1 MEAAILTAPRESSGV
16 HADARAGK
24 YLTFH
29 LGREEFAIQVLKV
42 REIMGVQD
50 ITALPQTSPHVKG
63 VVNLGG
69 NVVPVVDVRPQV
81 RPAELE
87 YTERTCVIV
96 VQVRLDTAVTQMGI
110 LVDAVPEVLDRAAHY
125 IKNTPEFGS
134 GVVTRYLLGMAKSK
148 GKVKILL
155 GIDQALSSQELQG
168 ITDGIS

>member
-1 MEAAILTAPRESSGV
+1 MDAAILTAPRETSAV

-42 REIMGVQD
+42 RKIMGVQD

-69 NVVPVVDVRPQV
+69 NVVPVADVRPQV

-110 LVDAVPEVLDRAAHY
+110 LVDAVPVLNRAAHD
-125 IKNTPEFGS
+125 IKDTPEFDS
-134 GVVTRYLLGMAKSK
+134 GVATRYLLGMAKS
-148 GKVKILL
+148 
-155 GIDQALSSQELQG
+155 
-168 ITDGIS
+168 